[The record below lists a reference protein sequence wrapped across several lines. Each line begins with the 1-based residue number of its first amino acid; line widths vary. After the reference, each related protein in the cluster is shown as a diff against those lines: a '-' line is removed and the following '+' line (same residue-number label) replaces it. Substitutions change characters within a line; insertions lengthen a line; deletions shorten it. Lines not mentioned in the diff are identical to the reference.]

1 MVLALA
7 AAWWRDVLREA
18 QGGHHTLAVQ
28 RGLTVGVL
36 LFFLSELMLFLSFFW
51 AYFHASLSPG
61 AELGNVWPPRAVEAI
76 DPWAIPLLGST
87 VLLASGF
94 ILTSAHVSLG
104 RSKEAAVFALAVTF
118 APEW

>member
-76 DPWAIPLLGST
+76 APGLSRLAGAATVEAIDL
-87 VLLASGF
+87 
-94 ILTSAHVSLG
+94 
-104 RSKEAAVFALAVTF
+104 
-118 APEW
+118 